1 MSGGWATTRPV
12 ALDMLTV
19 QLADELRD
27 TPNKVNSSD
36 PGFTATDLNGHRGYQ
51 TVEQDGAETIRLA
64 LLPANGPTGRFFSVA
79 GPNPWWR
86 ASLRSWKGRHL
97 AWTGAS
103 VRLFVAPA
111 SARPLTR
118 TGTVNA
124 IDSGR
129 PFAASHRRRQAA
141 AKLSVAFGGVQAG
154 ATPMRSSAFI
164 LSRANSS
171 GVGGV
176 RVREAGGRSR
186 KAYLARTSWIT
197 RPRHWRP

>member
-36 PGFTATDLNGHRGYQ
+36 PGLTATDLNGHRGYQ

-64 LLPANGPTGRFFSVA
+64 LLPANGPTGRFLSVA

-86 ASLRSWKGRHL
+86 ASLRSWKRAPLGL
-97 AWTGAS
+97 DLCQCPT
-103 VRLFVAPA
+103 VRG
-111 SARPLTR
+111 TR
-118 TGTVNA
+118 VGTTVENW
-124 IDSGR
+124 DRECDRLRSNLCCQSPPSSGR
-129 PFAASHRRRQAA
+129 CQ
-141 AKLSVAFGGVQAG
+141 AFGRIRRCASRRHSDEVQRLHLVACELLG
-154 ATPMRSSAFI
+154 
-164 LSRANSS
+164 SR
-171 GVGGV
+171 GV